1 MIEVWTV
8 CACDHFNDLLFM
20 TFVAPIVDEVSGGAP
35 TMLRHVCVCCCEGWS
50 LCFRIFAI
58 RTAWTLTALG

>member
-20 TFVAPIVDEVSGGAP
+20 TFVAPIVDEVSGGA
-35 TMLRHVCVCCCEGWS
+35 
-50 LCFRIFAI
+50 
-58 RTAWTLTALG
+58 